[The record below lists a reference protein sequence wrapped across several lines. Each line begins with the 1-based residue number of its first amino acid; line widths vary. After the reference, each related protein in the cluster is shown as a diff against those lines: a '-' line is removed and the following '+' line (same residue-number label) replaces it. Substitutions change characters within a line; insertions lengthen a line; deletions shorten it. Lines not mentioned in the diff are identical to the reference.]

1 MELPRLRV
9 LTTLFVIATTITLGN
24 FLRGAYLCI
33 SEKNPYCNTELQ
45 SQADRRWENTRAL
58 LYSRQIASS
67 QKNPDIYT
75 IDEEEFWDMIL
86 SLSDGESVVSSI
98 QQPRGTKQ

>member
-45 SQADRRWENTRAL
+45 SQADRRWENIRAL
-58 LYSRQIASS
+58 QSTRQIASS
-67 QKNPDIYT
+67 RNF

-86 SLSDGESVVSSI
+86 KERL
-98 QQPRGTKQ
+98 